1 MKIIIDTPEKIAS
14 IAAER
19 YVTLLNKKPNAVL
32 GLATGSTPLGL
43 YARLAELYAEKKI
56 SFDKVISFNL
66 DEYVGLDGT
75 HDQSYRYFMNTN
87 LFDKVNIRKEA
98 TFVPSGLGDVEAGA
112 KKYEEMIAAAGG
124 IDLQLLGL
132 GQNGHIGFN
141 EPGTPLDS
149 LTHKIELTQNTREA
163 NARFFASMDDV
174 PTHAISMGIKTVMN
188 ARSIIL
194 IALGENK
201 AEAVARSVNGKIDT
215 MVPASV
221 LQLHPDVTF
230 YLDEAAASR
239 L

>member
-1 MKIIIDTPEKIAS
+1 MKIIIDSPEKIAA

-43 YARLAELYAEKKI
+43 YAKLAELYNEKKI
-56 SFDKVISFNL
+56 SFDKVTSFNL
-66 DEYVGLDGT
+66 DEYVGLDGN
-75 HDQSYRYFMNTN
+75 HDQPYRYFMNTN
-87 LFDKVNIRKEA
+87 LFDKVNIRKNA
-98 TFVPSGLGDVEAGA
+98 TFVPSGLGDVDANA
-112 KKYEEMIAAAGG
+112 KNYEEMIAAAGG

-149 LTHKIELTQNTREA
+149 LTHKIELTANTREA
-163 NARFFASMDDV
+163 NARFFASLSDV

-188 ARSIIL
+188 AKSIIL

-201 AEAVARSVNGKIDT
+201 ADAVAKSVNGKIDT

-230 YLDEAAASR
+230 YLDEAAASK

>member
-1 MKIIIDTPEKIAS
+1 MKIIIDSPEKIAA

-43 YARLAELYAEKKI
+43 YAKLAELYNEKKI
-56 SFDKVISFNL
+56 SFDKVTSFNL
-66 DEYVGLDGT
+66 DEYVGLDGN
-75 HDQSYRYFMNTN
+75 HDQSYLYFMNTN
-87 LFDKVNIRKEA
+87 LFDKVNIRKNA
-98 TFVPSGLGDVEAGA
+98 TFVPSGLGDVDANA
-112 KKYEEMIAAAGG
+112 KNYEEMIAAAGG

-149 LTHKIELTQNTREA
+149 LTHKIELTANTREA
-163 NARFFASMDDV
+163 NARFFASLSDV

-188 ARSIIL
+188 AKSIIL

-201 AEAVARSVNGKIDT
+201 ADAVAKSVNGKIDT

-230 YLDEAAASR
+230 YLDEAAASK

>member
-1 MKIIIDTPEKIAS
+1 MKVIIDTPERIAAM
-14 IAAER
+14 AAER
-19 YVTLLNKKPNAVL
+19 YVTLLNKKPNAIL

-43 YARLAELYAEKKI
+43 YAKLVSLYEEGKI
-56 SFDKVISFNL
+56 SFDKVTSFNL

-87 LFDKVNIRKEA
+87 LFDKVNIRKEY
-98 TFVPSGLGDVEAGA
+98 TFVPSGLGDVDENA
-112 KKYEEMIAAAGG
+112 KQYEKMIAAAGG
-124 IDLQLLGL
+124 VDLQLLGL

-149 LTHKIELTQNTREA
+149 VTHKIELTENTREA
-163 NARFFASMDDV
+163 NARFFASMNDV
-174 PTHAISMGIKTVMN
+174 PTHAVSMGIKTVMH

-201 AEAVARSVNGKIDT
+201 ADAVAKSVNGKIDT
-215 MVPASV
+215 AVPASV

-230 YLDEAAASR
+230 YVDAAAASK

>member
-1 MKIIIDTPEKIAS
+1 MRIIVDTPEALAGY
-14 IAAER
+14 AAER
-19 YVTLLNKKPNAVL
+19 YVTLLDKKPDAVI

-43 YARLAELYAEKKI
+43 YGQLKKLCAERKI
-56 SFDKVISFNL
+56 SFRKATSFNL

-75 HDQSYRYFMNTN
+75 HDQSYRYFMDRN
-87 LFDKVNIRKEA
+87 LFSGIDIDPQK
-98 TFVPSGLGDVEAGA
+98 TFVPSGLGDIDANAE
-112 KKYEEMIAAAGG
+112 KYEEMIGMAGG

-141 EPGTPLDS
+141 EPGTPLES

-163 NARFFASMDDV
+163 NARFFASIDEV

-188 ARSIIL
+188 ARSVIL

-201 AEAVARSVNGKIDT
+201 ADAVAKSVKGPIDLT
-215 MVPASV
+215 VPAAV

-230 YLDEAAASR
+230 YLDEAAASK